1 MILTVGATGILGG
14 MITQRLLE
22 QGRDVRILVRR
33 NSPSEEL
40 AKQGMATSAQ
50 SLIVAGAKPV
60 YGDLKDRA
68 SLDPAC
74 EGVETIVTTA
84 NSVMRGGEDTVQ
96 TVDLEGNRNLVDS
109 AQSAGVKHFVF
120 VSVLGADV
128 NHPAPLYQAKAK
140 TEERL
145 RSSDMSYTIL
155 ALDVVMEVWIGLIV
169 GTPLGAGQPVTLVRE
184 GRRVHSFVSFTDVA
198 AFATAAV
205 DHPAGRNQRIPIGG
219 PRAVSWREIVGAVGN
234 ALGQELPIRW
244 VAPGEPV
251 PLLAPEIGGLLANL
265 ETYDTSVDMAETVRT
280 FNLELTTVEAF
291 AARLFGG
298 VGS

>member
-1 MILTVGATGILGG
+1 
-14 MITQRLLE
+14 
-22 QGRDVRILVRR
+22 VRILVRR

-155 ALDVVMEVWIGLIV
+155 ALDIFI
-169 GTPLGAGQPVTLVRE
+169 
-184 GRRVHSFVSFTDVA
+184 
-198 AFATAAV
+198 
-205 DHPAGRNQRIPIGG
+205 
-219 PRAVSWREIVGAVGN
+219 
-234 ALGQELPIRW
+234 
-244 VAPGEPV
+244 
-251 PLLAPEIGGLLANL
+251 
-265 ETYDTSVDMAETVRT
+265 
-280 FNLELTTVEAF
+280 
-291 AARLFGG
+291 
-298 VGS
+298 